1 MAGEWW
7 LEPLGELRW
16 HWGSA
21 YRIDRVG
28 LDRWLA
34 IRRDTGAALAADT
47 PTELHA
53 LIVEDYMAQP
63 VPRDARR

>member
-1 MAGEWW
+1 VAGEWW

-21 YRIDRVG
+21 YIINRLG

-34 IRRDTGAALAADT
+34 MRRDTGAALAAAT
-47 PTELHA
+47 PTELHD
-53 LIVEDYMAQP
+53 LIVEDYIAQP
-63 VPRDARR
+63 VPRAARR

>member
-1 MAGEWW
+1 M
-7 LEPLGELRW
+7 EPLGELRW

-34 IRRDTGAALAADT
+34 IRRDTGAALAAET
-47 PTELHA
+47 PADLRD
-53 LIVEDYMAQP
+53 LIVEDYTAQP
-63 VPRDARR
+63 VPRGARR

>member
-7 LEPLGELRW
+7 LESLGELRW

-21 YRIDRVG
+21 YRIDRMG

-34 IRRDTGAALAADT
+34 IRRDTGAVLAADT
-47 PTELHA
+47 PTELRD
-53 LIVEDYMAQP
+53 LIVADYIPQP
-63 VPRDARR
+63 VPRVARR